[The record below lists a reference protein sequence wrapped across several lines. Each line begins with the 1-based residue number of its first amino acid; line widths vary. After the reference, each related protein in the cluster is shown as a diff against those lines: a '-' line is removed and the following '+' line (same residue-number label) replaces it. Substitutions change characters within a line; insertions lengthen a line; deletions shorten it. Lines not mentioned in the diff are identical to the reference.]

1 MKTDWIRKR
10 NIKTPLS
17 YEMLLYYLSLGYT
30 CFVRYHRGHDHY
42 YSFIN
47 ADWPGDPRKE
57 YFSKS
62 YIETPTIQDIRMLI
76 TFGDCF
82 IPFTIFT
89 DLDLVK
95 IMINNYESLC
105 L

>member
-1 MKTDWIRKR
+1 MKIDWIRKN

-30 CFVRYHRGHDHY
+30 CFVKYHRGHDVY
-42 YSFIN
+42 YSFIKPN
-47 ADWPGDPRKE
+47 WPEDPRKE

-62 YIETPTIQDIRMLI
+62 YIEIPTIRDIKKLI
-76 TFGDCF
+76 TYGNY
-82 IPFTIFT
+82 IVPFTIFT
-89 DLDLVK
+89 NIDLVEM
-95 IMINNYESLC
+95 MINNYENLH

>member
-1 MKTDWIRKR
+1 MQINWIRKK

-30 CFVRYHRGHDHY
+30 CFVKYHIGHDVC
-42 YSFIN
+42 YSFIRT
-47 ADWPGDPRKE
+47 DWPEDPRKE

-62 YIETPTIQDIRMLI
+62 YIEVPTIRDIKKLI
-76 TFGDCF
+76 TYGNC
-82 IPFTIFT
+82 IVPFTIFT
-89 DLDLVK
+89 NIDLVEM
-95 IMINNYESLC
+95 MINNYENLH